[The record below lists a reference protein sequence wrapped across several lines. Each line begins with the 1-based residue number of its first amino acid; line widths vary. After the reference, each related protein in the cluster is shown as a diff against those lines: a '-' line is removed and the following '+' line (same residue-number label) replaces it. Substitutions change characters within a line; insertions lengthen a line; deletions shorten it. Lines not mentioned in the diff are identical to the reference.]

1 MSLKKIE
8 DALQLLGFTADEVLG
23 FDLSKEEGYCHVQLK
38 LSPIGI
44 DILDSNK
51 VEVKTEAITPFEQFC
66 KDHPEGVSNLIKA
79 ECFTMGLTKFMF
91 KTNLSGDPNRDIFKS
106 SNRKSA
112 CLFIPKEYDHLVKG
126 YDCRVLHDGKDSVF
140 LPIKLASYSKVYL
153 NEVLLDTKDY
163 YIIDELVDETK
174 DVLVEKVNIR
184 PMLSTNGVGKDHVNA
199 IATEIYIS
207 SESYKNDPWCVK
219 VRTDEGETKI
229 VNQDGLVYAPM
240 PLEKEESK
248 PRWKTPTPRTAMRYI
263 YFHKESEAKKFAKDY
278 EKDFEYA
285 ASQTLGSDSIQP
297 YKIRKNHSDNDLYA
311 QGYMWSLEFRMNG
324 RAFQDLEKYENL
336 KKKESGNKPG
346 HCVRYKE
353 S

>member
-23 FDLSKEEGYCHVQLK
+23 FDLSKEEGYCQVKLK

-51 VEVKTEAITPFEQFC
+51 VEVKAEEISAFEKYC
-66 KDHPEGVSNLIKA
+66 KEHPGVV
-79 ECFTMGLTKFMF
+79 TG
-91 KTNLSGDPNRDIFKS
+91 S
-106 SNRKSA
+106 SEK
-112 CLFIPKEYDHLVKG
+112 CTD
-126 YDCRVLHDGKDSVF
+126 
-140 LPIKLASYSKVYL
+140 
-153 NEVLLDTKDY
+153 
-163 YIIDELVDETK
+163 DELTII
-174 DVLVEKVNIR
+174 NR
-184 PMLSTNGVGKDHVNA
+184 NGL
-199 IATEIYIS
+199 I
-207 SESYKNDPWCVK
+207 
-219 VRTDEGETKI
+219 
-229 VNQDGLVYAPM
+229 YAPM

-263 YFHKESEAKKFAKDY
+263 YFHKESEAKKFANDY

-285 ASQTLGSDSIQP
+285 ASQTLGKDSIQP
-297 YKIRKNHSDNDLYA
+297 YKIRKNHSDNELYA

-324 RAFQDLEKYENL
+324 RTFQDLEKYENL